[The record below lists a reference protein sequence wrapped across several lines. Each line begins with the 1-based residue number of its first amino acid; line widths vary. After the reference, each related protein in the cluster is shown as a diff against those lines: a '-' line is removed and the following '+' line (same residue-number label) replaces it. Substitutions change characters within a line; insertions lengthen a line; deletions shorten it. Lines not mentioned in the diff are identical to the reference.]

1 MLQEKLRKRYSW
13 IKELLNESLIQAPD
27 YHTFINTYA
36 GVRII
41 WPVSKQP
48 HLLSRPIIEA
58 LRVNV
63 CHNSLAQFFF
73 CPRIVNL
80 GHP

>member
-13 IKELLNESLIQAPD
+13 IKELLNKSLIQAID
-27 YHTFINTYA
+27 YHTLINTYS

-41 WPVSKQP
+41 CPVSKQP
-48 HLLSRPIIEA
+48 HFLSRLIIEA

-63 CHNSLAQFFF
+63 CHKSLAQFFF

-80 GHP
+80 RHP